1 MAVIPLH
8 AATDGLIRAVVPK
21 IDSLVI
27 GTRGLLWDSGDV
39 PGPQPEPKPPVLPGG
54 GGGKPYKGKKK
65 GVLWEDEVRTVK
77 TREDEEILVIIKA
90 FTQCQ

>member
-1 MAVIPLH
+1 MAIIPLW
-8 AATDGLIRAVVPK
+8 AATDGLLQPNTIAPTLGVGV
-21 IDSLVI
+21 
-27 GTRGLLWDSGDV
+27 RGLLLHEDQDGV
-39 PGPQPEPKPPVLPGG
+39 PQGPDPKPPELPGG

-77 TREDEEILVIIKA
+77 TREDEEILIIIKA